1 MFCFAHTPT
10 FYLFIQFLTTGIGG
24 LAFAFYSSWRVSQN
38 DELMSGG
45 FGMLFV
51 YHGGGCMENVSF
63 SSLTQPDLFYVN
75 VGCFCCPL
83 CHSLGLVC
91 SNHGLDF
98 KPNKGIASGLIVSS
112 RRWCSLF
119 CGFGHQNGPQSQCY
133 FRNDYSVYGC
143 HAGSIQEFNLDSS
156 QARLLQW

>member
-63 SSLTQPDLFYVN
+63 SSLTQPDLF
-75 VGCFCCPL
+75 L
-83 CHSLGLVC
+83 R
-91 SNHGLDF
+91 
-98 KPNKGIASGLIVSS
+98 K
-112 RRWCSLF
+112 R
-119 CGFGHQNGPQSQCY
+119 
-133 FRNDYSVYGC
+133 
-143 HAGSIQEFNLDSS
+143 
-156 QARLLQW
+156 RLLLLSSLSFPWSRLQQSWS